1 MADAAVEVL
10 TIGHST
16 LPYER
21 FLALLRQASVTAIAD
36 VRTAPFS
43 RHFPHFNRDSLRNE
57 LRLDDVAYVFLGE
70 ELGGRPKGERFFCN
84 GVADY
89 EKMAKTDIFARGLK
103 RVIEGA
109 KKYRIAMMCSE
120 HDPLDCHRCLL
131 VGRALQEW
139 GVTVRHIL
147 GSGEIVDHRQVE
159 DKLMEMSGKSD
170 IDLFE
175 PPAKRLAAAY
185 RDRAMK
191 VAFSERTDNARR
203 SMAEEQMI

>member
-1 MADAAVEVL
+1 MDDAAVEVL

-16 LPYER
+16 LPLDR
-21 FLALLRQASVTAIAD
+21 FLALLRDASITAVAD

-43 RHFPHFNRDSLRNE
+43 RHFPHFNRDALRDE
-57 LRLDDVAYVFLGE
+57 LRKDNVAYVFLGE
-70 ELGGRPKGERFFCN
+70 ELGGRPKGQRFFCD

-89 EKMAKTDIFARGLK
+89 EKMAETADFERGLQ
-103 RVIEGA
+103 RVIDGA

-131 VGRALQEW
+131 VGRALYER
-139 GVTVRHIL
+139 GISVRHIL
-147 GSGEIVDHRQVE
+147 SDGKVVDHRKIE
-159 DKLMEMSGKSD
+159 AKLMELSGKSD

-191 VAFSERTDNARR
+191 VAFSQRQDNSRKQA
-203 SMAEEQMI
+203 AVE

>member
-43 RHFPHFNRDSLRNE
+43 RHFPHFNQDSLRNE
-57 LRLDDVAYVFLGE
+57 LRLDDVAYVFLGDQ
-70 ELGGRPKGERFFCN
+70 LGGRPKGERFFCN

-89 EKMAKTDIFARGLK
+89 EKMAETDTFARGLE

-109 KKYRIAMMCSE
+109 RKYRIAMMCSE

-131 VGRALQEW
+131 VGRALQER

-147 GSGEIVDHRQVE
+147 GSGEIVDQRQVE

-203 SMAEEQMI
+203 SMAEE

>member
-21 FLALLRQASVTAIAD
+21 FLALLRQASVTAVAD

-43 RHFPHFNRDSLRNE
+43 RHFPHFNRDTLRDE
-57 LRLDDVAYVFLGE
+57 LRQDDVAYVFLGE
-70 ELGGRPKGERFFCN
+70 ELGGRPKGKRFFCD

-89 EKMAKTDIFARGLK
+89 EKMAETPDFARGLE
-103 RVIEGA
+103 RVIDGA
-109 KKYRIAMMCSE
+109 KKYRIAMRCSE

-131 VGRALQEW
+131 VGRALQER
-139 GVTVRHIL
+139 GVAVRHIL
-147 GSGEIVDHRQVE
+147 SGGQIVDHRQIE
-159 DKLMEMSGKSD
+159 DRLMDMAGKSD

-191 VAFSERTDNARR
+191 VAFSERETSARKPAA
-203 SMAEEQMI
+203 AE